1 MFLFL
6 LKEKGD
12 HRITLYKFSWVFCSA
27 LLLNSV
33 MSAFK
38 PEFIAKRALE
48 LVEIMKECDDSG
60 FPKVINVLLIQLFF

>member
-1 MFLFL
+1 
-6 LKEKGD
+6 
-12 HRITLYKFSWVFCSA
+12 
-27 LLLNSV
+27 

-60 FPKVINVLLIQLFF
+60 FPKVICFIFMLIVA

>member
-1 MFLFL
+1 MQIILFYF
-6 LKEKGD
+6 
-12 HRITLYKFSWVFCSA
+12 HIMCFSFSA

-60 FPKVINVLLIQLFF
+60 FPKVIYDLLFMLIIFYT